1 MIILEVTKEERNIKI
16 YPAYKMLSWDL
27 LFYYSIN
34 FIFLTQIKG
43 ISASN
48 VLFAEACYPV
58 FKIILLIPLTA
69 LINKIGKRNSLIL
82 ANIVNALSILS
93 YIMARDLSLVL
104 LGQCLSAIAFNIKGV
119 VETNILCDS
128 LPQNGKRGYAFSK
141 IDGKGMAWY
150 YYVDAISSVAA
161 GFLYVINGYLPLIL
175 CLICC
180 LISTMLAF
188 KFNDVRKS
196 EQELVN
202 IKQYLKELK
211 RSLKYMLQSSRL
223 KYLFAFGATFTA
235 LLGVL
240 ISLRSG
246 TFEQIGVPEQ
256 YFGVVFAAL
265 GIMSGITAKNQHRI
279 HNRFTNK
286 TLAVISIPTTVS
298 CILVGFCV
306 LGNFSFKATLVILIA
321 LFLIQFIA
329 KGAFYTLIKR
339 YLNNF
344 TNSAMR
350 NKIISAYNLVESIAR
365 AGVALIASW
374 LLKITTASNAM
385 LVIGCILTIVIVL
398 LLDRMSNKV
407 GLRPEEYSKKEIE
420 FLDVH

>member
-1 MIILEVTKEERNIKI
+1 MVINLEGTKEEQNMKV
-16 YPAYKMLSWDL
+16 YPIYKMLSWDL

-43 ISASN
+43 FSASA
-48 VLFAEACYPV
+48 VLLSEAFYPI
-58 FKIILLIPLTA
+58 FKVATQLPLTV
-69 LINKIGKRNSLIL
+69 LVEKIGKRNSLIL
-82 ANIVNALSILS
+82 ANSINVLSVLS
-93 YIMARDLSLVL
+93 YIIASNLAFVFI
-104 LGQCLSAIAFNIKGV
+104 GQFFSAVAFNIKGI
-119 VETNILCDS
+119 VETNLLYDS
-128 LPQNGKRGYAFSK
+128 LPKDGKRGQRFSK
-141 IDGKGMAWY
+141 IDGKGLAWY
-150 YYVDAISSVAA
+150 YYADAITSIAS

-223 KYLFAFGATFTA
+223 KYLFAFGATFAA
-235 LLGVL
+235 LL
-240 ISLRSG
+240 
-246 TFEQIGVPEQ
+246 
-256 YFGVVFAAL
+256 GVVFAAL

-286 TLAVISIPTTVS
+286 TLAVISIPTTIS

-306 LGNFSFKATLVILIA
+306 LGNFNLKATLVILIA

-398 LLDRMSNKV
+398 LLDRMRNKV